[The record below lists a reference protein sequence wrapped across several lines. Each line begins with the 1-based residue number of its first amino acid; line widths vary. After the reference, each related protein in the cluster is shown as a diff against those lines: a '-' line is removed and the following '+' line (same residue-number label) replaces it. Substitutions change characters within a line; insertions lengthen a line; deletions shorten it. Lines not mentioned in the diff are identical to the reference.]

1 MKLIS
6 NECVHPLFISEGK
19 TTVEDNGADFFIFEL
34 VEAIWISN
42 STLCRKSRVQIIFHL
57 LTQSN
62 VNIIFALI
70 HKEIFLL
77 YVYYLFLFFAV
88 HTYKCAVQYFR
99 RQSTLI
105 WNRYYSK
112 ATEEYYSKGSPRIW
126 DLWRLRFKKF
136 WKF

>member
-57 LTQSN
+57 FTQSN

-88 HTYKCAVQYFR
+88 YTYIIVQYN
-99 RQSTLI
+99 TG
-105 WNRYYSK
+105 
-112 ATEEYYSKGSPRIW
+112 GSPHWFEILFKSYRRI
-126 DLWRLRFKKF
+126 LFKRISKNLGF
-136 WKF
+136 MEVKI